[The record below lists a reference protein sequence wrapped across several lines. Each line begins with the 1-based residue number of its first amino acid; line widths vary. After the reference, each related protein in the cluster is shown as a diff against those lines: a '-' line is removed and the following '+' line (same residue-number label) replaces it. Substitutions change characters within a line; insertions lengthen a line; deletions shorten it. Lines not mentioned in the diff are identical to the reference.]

1 MNNKFKGIVQTNQMI
16 NKNDIYINNKSNLG
30 WELFL

>member
-30 WELFL
+30 